1 MAYAVSTSYPNVIRS
16 GDPLL
21 IRLNEYALLAGNNN
35 FWAKFKFGIQFK
47 GYLIYVSGISMPI
60 MEIKFEENQLN
71 GTGGTKR
78 SDAFQLDIIHRSA
91 KAWFDDLEEQLA
103 NKPNDDSLK
112 KAIDR
117 FCWQMHYDIT
127 ESPTNFATTFA
138 EDDFSNVRIDTK
150 TISTFN
156 TLPDTVEEGC
166 VLVRDSI
173 KGTSDGTLSYAMN
186 KVAENLRGT
195 DEYTISKALRDSD
208 DSTAYGGTVRSVSCS
223 VKLQTDVEEAN
234 FNEISVNQLGAFGVT
249 NSHRT
254 LYDTVGSY
262 AESGS
267 DTVSDTLDTVS
278 DNIGSSS
285 DSSGTGTVFARLTQV
300 SDSKLGEFGGSNKT
314 LYSTVGSYA
323 ASGSSNNI
331 SAKLDTIDSNVGTI
345 NTSVGSMGTT
355 IGTINTNVST
365 INTKTT
371 SLSNA
376 LIGGA
381 TYSSAPT
388 HNVYTA
394 LLGSNGAIMSA
405 DGFLYANDH
414 TDPFYVTGGSATRY
428 TRYYINTEVSRFA
441 LAYNG
446 ATQNRPN
453 VGTSTQNPYYNGLR
467 IYSQG
472 DVT

>member
-78 SDAFQLDIIHRSA
+78 SDTFQLDIIHRSA
-91 KAWFDDLEEQLA
+91 KEWFDGLEEQLA

-127 ESPTNFATTFA
+127 ESPTNFVTTFA

-156 TLPDTVEEGC
+156 TLPDTVEDGC

-195 DEYTISKALRDSD
+195 GEYTISKALRDSD
-208 DSTAYGGTVRSVSCS
+208 DSTVYGGMVRSVSCS
-223 VKLQTDVEEAN
+223 VKLQTDIEEVN
-234 FNEISVNQLGAFGVT
+234 FNEISVNQLGAFGTT
-249 NSHRT
+249 NSHRS
-254 LYDTVGSY
+254 LYDTLGSY
-262 AESGS
+262 ATSGT
-267 DTVSDTLDTVS
+267 DTISETLDTVDS
-278 DNIGSSS
+278 KIGHFKDSAYPGGVS
-285 DSSGTGTVFARLTQV
+285 DSSVTLFGLIGDSDRDGKNLPSDNYKTVMYNILRRSGSRDMNGALLQ
-300 SDSKLGEFGGSNKT
+300 SDSVAQKIIDGAG
-314 LYSTVGSYA
+314 
-323 ASGSSNNI
+323 SGSTS
-331 SAKLDTIDSNVGTI
+331 TI
-345 NTSVGSMGTT
+345 N
-355 IGTINTNVST
+355 TINTNV
-365 INTKTT
+365 NT
-371 SLSNA
+371 
-376 LIGGA
+376 
-381 TYSSAPT
+381 
-388 HNVYTA
+388 
-394 LLGSNGAIMSA
+394 IMSRIGTPTSGNTIWSGI
-405 DGFLYANDH
+405 DWIS
-414 TDPFYVTGGSATRY
+414 GSVV
-428 TRYYINTEVSRFA
+428 NQNV
-441 LAYNG
+441 NG
-446 ATQNRPN
+446 ATFR
-453 VGTSTQNPYYNGLR
+453 VSRSTLPLNYESNLW
-467 IYSQG
+467 
-472 DVT
+472 

>member
-91 KAWFDDLEEQLA
+91 KEWFDDLEEQLA

-156 TLPDTVEEGC
+156 TLPDTVEDGC

-173 KGTSDGTLSYAMN
+173 KGTSDDTLSYAMN

-195 DEYTISKALRDSD
+195 GEYTISKALRDSD
-208 DSTAYGGTVRSVSCS
+208 DSSAYGGTVRSVSCS

-262 AESGS
+262 AASGN
-267 DTVSDTLDTVS
+267 DTLSGTLNTVDTK
-278 DNIGSSS
+278 IGTNS
-285 DSSGTGTVFARLTQV
+285 DSSTSTVFGGVNTTLDRIGQFKDNAYPGGV
-300 SDSKLGEFGGSNKT
+300 SDSSVTLFGLIGDSDRDGKNLPSDNYKT
-314 LYSTVGSYA
+314 VMYNILRR
-323 ASGSSNNI
+323 SGSRDMNGALLQSNSVAQKI
-331 SAKLDTIDSNVGTI
+331 IDGAGSGSTSTI
-345 NTSVGSMGTT
+345 NT
-355 IGTINTNVST
+355 IDTNVST
-365 INTKTT
+365 IMSRLGTPSSGNTIW
-371 SLSNA
+371 SGIDWISGSVVNQ
-376 LIGGA
+376 
-381 TYSSAPT
+381 
-388 HNVYTA
+388 NV
-394 LLGSNGAIMSA
+394 
-405 DGFLYANDH
+405 
-414 TDPFYVTGGSATRY
+414 
-428 TRYYINTEVSRFA
+428 
-441 LAYNG
+441 NG
-446 ATQNRPN
+446 ATFR
-453 VGTSTQNPYYNGLR
+453 VSRSTLPVNYESNLW
-467 IYSQG
+467 
-472 DVT
+472 